1 MKPVHIRWLTRAALG
16 LLGASGAAYGCDQH
30 VKRRKEQETFRQ
42 RLREIE
48 RLLSVKEDELEALRC
63 ALGDKNDQVQLLA
76 AEVEMLR
83 EQADALKGS
92 T

>member
-1 MKPVHIRWLTRAALG
+1 MKPVLIRRLTMAAFVLF
-16 LLGASGAAYGCDQH
+16 GASGSVYGYDQH
-30 VKRRKEQETFRQ
+30 VKRRKEQVANRE
-42 RLREIE
+42 RLQEIE